1 MAYFPRR
8 VFGIE
13 NEWYSHTTCVS
24 ICNDI
29 LLAAGLVLQLFL
41 KCYCLKFEPTYNNKL
56 SGSNVA
62 ELHLVREGETLY
74 FILQLLFWKFRTV
87 TWSFL
92 RKSTHAHFKNC
103 AYWVLWEQEWPG
115 LGFSAKFCIPST
127 SPFDILNP
135 YLESFQDIWSTCG

>member
-41 KCYCLKFEPTYNNKL
+41 KCCCLKFEPTYNNKL

-87 TWSFL
+87 T
-92 RKSTHAHFKNC
+92 
-103 AYWVLWEQEWPG
+103 
-115 LGFSAKFCIPST
+115 
-127 SPFDILNP
+127 
-135 YLESFQDIWSTCG
+135 